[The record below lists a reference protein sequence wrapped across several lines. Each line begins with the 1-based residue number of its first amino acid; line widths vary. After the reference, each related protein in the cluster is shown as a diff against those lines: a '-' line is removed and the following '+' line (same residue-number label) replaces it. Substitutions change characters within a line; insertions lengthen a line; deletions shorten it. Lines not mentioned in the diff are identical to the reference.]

1 MKLRLAI
8 FTLHIPNLLCNKT
21 KCSIIEMALGIGFIT
36 IDKIY
41 FHFIFFLEPEKSYWI
56 NRLFDKIHQMLCG
69 NLSLLHRKNLLCNSE
84 WHEDV
89 VWENKNGTSYRTK
102 QKLPTI
108 ISIWIHQISPLT
120 FLCTWSNFFCIVACV
135 QHVFAS
141 PSQQLF
147 TIANKCES
155 ASAQRD
161 SDVSNGIICTYKM
174 QYA

>member
-1 MKLRLAI
+1 MFHHWNGFRYWI
-8 FTLHIPNLLCNKT
+8 YNDWQDLLSFYFLYWLL
-21 KCSIIEMALGIGFIT
+21 SIMAT
-36 IDKIY
+36 IS
-41 FHFIFFLEPEKSYWI
+41 EPEKSYWI

-69 NLSLLHRKNLLCNSE
+69 NLSLLHRKNLLCNSD

-108 ISIWIHQISPLT
+108 ISIWIHQISPIT
-120 FLCTWSNFFCIVACV
+120 FLCTRSNFFCIVACV

>member
-1 MKLRLAI
+1 MFHHWNGFRYWI
-8 FTLHIPNLLCNKT
+8 YNDWQDLLSFYFLYWLL
-21 KCSIIEMALGIGFIT
+21 SIMAT
-36 IDKIY
+36 IS
-41 FHFIFFLEPEKSYWI
+41 EPEKSYWI

-69 NLSLLHRKNLLCNSE
+69 NLSLLHRKNLLCNSD
-84 WHEDV
+84 WHEDI
-89 VWENKNGTSYRTK
+89 VWENENGTSYRTK

-161 SDVSNGIICTYKM
+161 SDVSNGIIRTYKM